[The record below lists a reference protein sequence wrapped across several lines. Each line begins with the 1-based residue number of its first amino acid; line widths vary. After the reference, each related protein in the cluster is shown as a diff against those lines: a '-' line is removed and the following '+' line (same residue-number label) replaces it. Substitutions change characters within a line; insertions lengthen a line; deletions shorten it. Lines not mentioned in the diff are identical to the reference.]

1 MSSQK
6 VQGIVESSKQESIK
20 AKEELDAKMKA
31 AQGARENAISTIQAK
46 AKAVLDKVEHV
57 EKTLASVADERRKSI
72 DAKLQKAELG
82 EENIHRYIPMIHP
95 NST

>member
-1 MSSQK
+1 
-6 VQGIVESSKQESIK
+6 
-20 AKEELDAKMKA
+20 MKA
-31 AQGARENAISTIQAK
+31 AEGARENAISTIQAK

-82 EENIHRYIPMIHP
+82 TFCNNRESSIKLKV
-95 NST
+95 